1 VRCRLLEDSIS
12 ASDGAPASPGRV
24 VSEIAYVGHDGAI
37 HTADLG
43 DGGEEPIT
51 PSDTPF
57 TWPTWSPDG
66 GRIAASSFRSGIN
79 GHGRIDLYVLWLNGP
94 SPRLI
99 YTNEPGTDAI
109 ALRTPHYAIWSPD
122 SRMLAFIC
130 QSPSHGL
137 SLHVVDVE
145 GSGELEHL
153 LDGAPMYLA
162 WSSDSRFLLVHSGS
176 SHYLVDFEG
185 TRDMREMPGTASAS
199 LYMTPSWGSV
209 SGRAAMFRD
218 LGQERQTL
226 LVMDALGGG
235 VEAVAEVDGAG
246 AFAWRPDETAIGLA
260 RGLDRKSGYYAGL
273 WLLASDGSGEQQL
286 ADEPLLC
293 FFWSPKGDRV
303 AYITP
308 SEDAEGSVRWAVL
321 DLQSSE
327 IERFADFRPSQ
338 EQLTTFMFFD
348 QYEKSHSPWSPDGN
362 RLIFSGALGHEKERR
377 ALPAGPSTAVFVV
390 DLRMDRE
397 PRQVAA
403 GFAGFWRPV

>member
-1 VRCRLLEDSIS
+1 
-12 ASDGAPASPGRV
+12 
-24 VSEIAYVGHDGAI
+24 VSKIAYASHDGTI
-37 HTADLG
+37 HTADVD
-43 DGGEEPIT
+43 DGSDEAIT

-66 GRIAASSFRSGIN
+66 DRIAASAFRSGNN
-79 GHGRIDLYVLWLNGP
+79 GDGRIDLYILELG
-94 SPRLI
+94 SSGPRLI

-122 SRMLAFIC
+122 GRMLAFVS
-130 QSPSHGL
+130 QSPERGL
-137 SLHVVDVE
+137 SLHVVDVQ
-145 GSGELEHL
+145 GSGEIEHL
-153 LDGAPMYLA
+153 LDGGPMYVA

-176 SHYLVDFEG
+176 SHYLMDFEG
-185 TRDMREMPGTASAS
+185 DREMREMPGTASAS
-199 LYMTPSWGSV
+199 LCMTPSWAPAA
-209 SGRAAMFRD
+209 GRAAMFRD
-218 LGQERQTL
+218 LGQERQAL

-246 AFAWRPDETAIGLA
+246 AFAWRPDGTAIGLA
-260 RGLDRKSGYYAGL
+260 RDLDRRSGYYAGL
-273 WLLASDGSGEQQL
+273 WLLGPDGSGEQQL
-286 ADEPLLC
+286 TDEPLLC

-308 SEDAEGSVRWAVL
+308 SEGGKGSVRWAVL

-338 EQLTTFMFFD
+338 EQLATFMFFD

-362 RLIFSGALGHEKERR
+362 RLIFSGALGHEEVRR
-377 ALPAGPSTAVFVV
+377 ALPAGPSTAVFVA
-390 DLRMDRE
+390 DLRTDRE